1 MLHYIENPLYFFFF
15 SLVKKDVARLL
26 GVAVIPRE
34 RRNRPGM

>member
-1 MLHYIENPLYFFFF
+1 MLHYIENPLFFFF